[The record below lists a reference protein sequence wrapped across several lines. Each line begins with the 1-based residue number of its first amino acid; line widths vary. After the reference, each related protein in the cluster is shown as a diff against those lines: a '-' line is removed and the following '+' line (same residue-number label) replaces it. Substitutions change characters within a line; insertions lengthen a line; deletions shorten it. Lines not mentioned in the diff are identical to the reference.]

1 MGDAVSGRRLIQAAS
16 FYSLGPRMPPLLPF
30 LLITALLQGT
40 TGRPYA
46 EERQLLDRHLAQLRR
61 SLPDG
66 PTPEADATLLG
77 QIASEAGLRNI
88 AVGSPT
94 ITETGALGQS
104 RRVITATSTYPDAD
118 RFFRALQGSPRLID
132 VESLILRAAE
142 FGVAVE
148 ARVRVHHRSVRAAPV
163 ASLGTDRA
171 RDRTRGASR
180 EEAARFA
187 RDEQIALDKTI
198 AVDDLRRRQT
208 SARMF
213 LAETG
218 AAFRDAAAALTFGSL
233 DGDTGRFTLRG
244 VVAGM
249 GAADALERRLEGGF
263 FRLREFSRLP
273 QEGCYQFEAVGESFR
288 AGPEAALPLPVDEPF
303 RPTEPLCRRDRD
315 PQISPGPAPAL
326 RATGSALGGITLRAV
341 DTDLA
346 DVAAMLES
354 LTRDSFVIAEGVR
367 GRVHVDFA
375 GASLDDALKALPV
388 RVDQVGSVRL
398 LRPSPSPDL
407 TLPGPED
414 PPPPGRFSLRAKR
427 LRGEDV
433 LSAIAEA
440 EPSYAALG
448 PPNLSKLSLFVR
460 DAAIDEVR
468 RAVLGALQLTE
479 TREEGA
485 RLLRWNGEQGEAGP
499 ITASALGRVIFRPRD
514 LTVEEMALAGIGR
527 AGDEFTAFAYSP
539 LGEIV
544 ALRLG
549 DVLADGVIASLDS
562 NGVLIDTSEGPV
574 RISLAIVRPR

>member
-1 MGDAVSGRRLIQAAS
+1 MS
-16 FYSLGPRMPPLLPF
+16 PLLPF
-30 LLITALLQGT
+30 LLVTALLQGT

-94 ITETGALGQS
+94 ITESGALGQS

-142 FGVAVE
+142 FGVGVE
-148 ARVRVHHRSVRAAPV
+148 ARVRLHHRSARATPL
-163 ASLGTDRA
+163 ASLGTDRT

-198 AVDDLRRRQT
+198 ALDDLRRRQT

-218 AAFRDAAAALTFGSL
+218 SAFRDAAAALTFGSL

-249 GAADALERRLEGGF
+249 GAADTLERRLEGGF

-303 RPTEPLCRRDRD
+303 RPTEPLCRQDRD
-315 PQISPGPAPAL
+315 PQSAPAPAL
-326 RATGSALGGITLRAV
+326 RASGSALGGVSLRAV

-346 DVAAMLES
+346 DIAAMLES
-354 LTRDSFVIAEGVR
+354 LTREPFVVAESVR

-375 GASLDDALKALPV
+375 GASLEDTLKALPV
-388 RVDQVGSVRL
+388 RVDQIGSVRI
-398 LRPSPSPDL
+398 LRPAQTPDL
-407 TLPGPED
+407 TLPGPDE
-414 PPPPGRFSLRAKR
+414 PTPSGRFSLRAKR

-433 LSAIAEA
+433 LSAIAET

-448 PPNLSKLSLFVR
+448 PQNLSKLSLFVR
-460 DAAIDEVR
+460 DAAIDDVR
-468 RAVLGALQLTE
+468 RAVLAVLELGE
-479 TREEGA
+479 TREEGT
-485 RLLRWNGEQGEAGP
+485 RLLRINGQQGETGP
-499 ITASALGRVIFRPRD
+499 IAGSTLGRVVFRARD

-527 AGDEFTAFAYSP
+527 SGDEFTAFAYSP

-549 DVLADGVIASLDS
+549 DTLADGAIASLDS

-574 RISLAIVRPR
+574 RISLAMVRPR

>member
-1 MGDAVSGRRLIQAAS
+1 MS
-16 FYSLGPRMPPLLPF
+16 PLLPF
-30 LLITALLQGT
+30 LLVTALLQGT

-88 AVGSPT
+88 ALGSPT
-94 ITETGALGQS
+94 ITESGSLGQS
-104 RRVITATSTYPDAD
+104 RRVINATSTYPDAD

-132 VESLILRAAE
+132 VESLILRAGE

-148 ARVRVHHRSVRAAPV
+148 ARVRLHHRPVRAAPL
-163 ASLGTDRA
+163 ASLGTDRT

-198 AVDDLRRRQT
+198 ALDDLRRKQT

-218 AAFRDAAAALTFGSL
+218 SAFRDAAAALTFGSL

-249 GAADALERRLEGGF
+249 GAADTLERRLEGGF

-303 RPTEPLCRRDRD
+303 RPTEPLCRQDRD
-315 PQISPGPAPAL
+315 PQGAPGPSPAL
-326 RATGSALGGITLRAV
+326 RASGSALGGISLRAT

-346 DVAAMLES
+346 DIAAMLES
-354 LTRDSFVIAEGVR
+354 LTREPFVVAETVR
-367 GRVHVDFA
+367 GRMHVDFA
-375 GASLDDALKALPV
+375 GASLEETLKALPV
-388 RVDQVGSVRL
+388 RVDQVGSVRI
-398 LRPSPSPDL
+398 LRAAQAPDL
-407 TLPGPED
+407 TMPGPDE
-414 PPPPGRFSLRAKR
+414 PTPSGRFSLRAKR
-427 LRGEDV
+427 LRGEEV
-433 LSAIAEA
+433 LSAIAET

-448 PPNLSKLSLFVR
+448 PPNLSRLSLFVR
-460 DAAIDEVR
+460 DAAIDDVR
-468 RAVLGALQLTE
+468 RAVLAVLQLGE
-479 TREEGA
+479 TREEGT
-485 RLLRWNGEQGEAGP
+485 RLLRFNGQQGETGP
-499 ITASALGRVIFRPRD
+499 IAASTLGRVIFRARD

-527 AGDEFTAFAYSP
+527 SGDEFTAFAYSP

-549 DVLADGVIASLDS
+549 DTLADGVIASLDS

-574 RISLAIVRPR
+574 RISLATVRPR

>member
-1 MGDAVSGRRLIQAAS
+1 MGLAVRLIQAAS
-16 FYSLGPRMPPLLPF
+16 FYSLAPRMSPLLP
-30 LLITALLQGT
+30 LLLVTALLQGT

-77 QIASEAGLRNI
+77 QIASEAGLRDI
-88 AVGSPT
+88 ALGSPT
-94 ITETGALGQS
+94 ITESGSLGQS

-132 VESLILRAAE
+132 VESLILRAGE

-148 ARVRVHHRSVRAAPV
+148 ARVRLHHRPVRAAPL
-163 ASLGTDRA
+163 ASLGTDRT

-198 AVDDLRRRQT
+198 ALDDLRRRQT

-218 AAFRDAAAALTFGSL
+218 SAFRDAAAALTFGSL

-249 GAADALERRLEGGF
+249 GAADSLERRLEGGF

-273 QEGCYQFEAVGESFR
+273 QDGCYQFEAVGESFR

-315 PQISPGPAPAL
+315 PQSAPGPSPTL
-326 RATGSALGGITLRAV
+326 RASGSALGGISLRAV

-346 DVAAMLES
+346 DIAAMLES
-354 LTRDSFVIAEGVR
+354 LTREPFVVAETVR

-375 GASLDDALKALPV
+375 GASLEDTLKALPV
-388 RVDQVGSVRL
+388 RVDQVGSVRI
-398 LRPSPSPDL
+398 LRAAQAPDL
-407 TLPGPED
+407 TLPGPDE
-414 PPPPGRFSLRAKR
+414 PAPSGRFSLRAKR
-427 LRGEDV
+427 LRGEEV

-448 PPNLSKLSLFVR
+448 PQNLSRLSLFVR
-460 DAAIDEVR
+460 DAAIDDVR
-468 RAVLGALQLTE
+468 RAVLAVLDLGE
-479 TREEGA
+479 TREEGT
-485 RLLRWNGEQGEAGP
+485 RLLRIHGQQGETGP
-499 ITASALGRVIFRPRD
+499 IAASTLGRVIFRARD

-527 AGDEFTAFAYSP
+527 SGDEFTAFAYSP

-549 DVLADGVIASLDS
+549 DVLADGAVASLDS
-562 NGVLIDTSEGPV
+562 SGVLIDTSEGPV
-574 RISLAIVRPR
+574 RISLAMVRPR